1 MNIRKK
7 DSCEQHQPGTKRI
20 TFSPHSGTKGA
31 GVFIMDEYD
40 KKVAEELSDW
50 QKRMQKSPSL
60 VNRISKRIQVRINK
74 VIPEKAHVAITTA
87 IREMV
92 RAVLTGAKF
101 TTPEPVTGLD
111 LYTRESEVRRK
122 ITFYTNT
129 SSAEGAVAGAGGI
142 LLSLADFPIWLTL
155 KMKMLFDIA
164 ALYGYD
170 VNDFKERLYILHIF
184 QLTFSSQ
191 QYRKK
196 IFSQLENWDKFR
208 SDLPEKFKDFD
219 WRNFQQEYRDY
230 IDLAKL
236 LQLVPGIGAVV
247 GAYVNHRLTRRLG
260 LNAMQ
265 AYRMREQ
272 LPSGYLKQNN

>member
-1 MNIRKK
+1 MGEYEKK
-7 DSCEQHQPGTKRI
+7 
-20 TFSPHSGTKGA
+20 A
-31 GVFIMDEYD
+31 
-40 KKVAEELSDW
+40 AEELSDW
-50 QKRMQKSPSL
+50 QKRMQKSPSIINRL
-60 VNRISKRIQVRINK
+60 SRRIQTRINRI
-74 VIPEKAHVAITTA
+74 IPEKAHAAITVA

-101 TTPEPVTGLD
+101 ITHAPYTGLD
-111 LYTRESEVRRK
+111 LHSREAEVRRK
-122 ITFYTNT
+122 ITIYTNT

-142 LLSLADFPIWLTL
+142 LLSLADFPIWLTI

-164 ALYGYD
+164 ALYGHD
-170 VNDFKERLYILHIF
+170 VKDYKERVYILHIF

-191 QYRKK
+191 QYRRK
-196 IFSQLENWDKFR
+196 IFTQLKDWDNCKGE
-208 SDLPEKFKDFD
+208 LPDSIKDFD

-236 LQLVPGIGAVV
+236 LQLIPGIGAAV
-247 GAYVNHRLTRRLG
+247 GAYVNYRLTRRLG

-272 LPSGYLKQNN
+272 TRDLLTTADK